1 MDLRRMFKACMIT
14 RAILRQGTVTLT
26 FHSEAPIE
34 VDQLVALVQRGKGR
48 YRLSADFQLSFTP
61 HHTDWDGLVQEI
73 QDVLREVQQP
83 LPAPA
88 QPAAAPGG

>member
-1 MDLRRMFKACMIT
+1 MAAE
-14 RAILRQGTVTLT
+14 RA
-26 FHSEAPIE
+26 
-34 VDQLVALVQRGKGR
+34 
-48 YRLSADFQLSFTP
+48 ADFQLSFTP

-88 QPAAAPGG
+88 QPAAAPGR

>member
-1 MDLRRMFKACMIT
+1 MII

-34 VDQLVALVQRGKGR
+34 VEQLVALVQRGKGR

-88 QPAAAPGG
+88 QPAAAPGR